1 MNVGAHFTAVDLLLH
16 VHTQQI
22 SVNYSLFY
30 SYLECLP
37 LPRIKS
43 LKDLHLS
50 MLSQQDKSELYI
62 VLRNRVNAPT
72 GNKDQMTNYHLNS
85 VRYVTTYGHPWKTTY

>member
-30 SYLECLP
+30 SCVECLP
-37 LPRIKS
+37 SPRIE
-43 LKDLHLS
+43 LKGSSFKHAFPVRQVRVTHS
-50 MLSQQDKSELYI
+50 I
-62 VLRNRVNAPT
+62 V
-72 GNKDQMTNYHLNS
+72 
-85 VRYVTTYGHPWKTTY
+85 

>member
-1 MNVGAHFTAVDLLLH
+1 MGAHFTAVDLLLH

-30 SYLECLP
+30 SYVECLP
-37 LPRIKS
+37 SPRIKS

-50 MLSQQDKSELYI
+50 MLS
-62 VLRNRVNAPT
+62 
-72 GNKDQMTNYHLNS
+72 
-85 VRYVTTYGHPWKTTY
+85 

>member
-1 MNVGAHFTAVDLLLH
+1 MVRVNVGAHFTAVDLLLH

-30 SYLECLP
+30 SCVECLP
-37 LPRIKS
+37 SPRIKS

-50 MLSQQDKSELYI
+50 MLSQ
-62 VLRNRVNAPT
+62 
-72 GNKDQMTNYHLNS
+72 
-85 VRYVTTYGHPWKTTY
+85 